1 MLNRKHQELS
11 NIVTTF
17 NQNEIMVDT
26 THLLESLQ
34 VEEVTLQTLTE
45 INEIPTTSLMLFNE
59 HMANI
64 IGGTDLIA
72 FNHKPD
78 SITKE
83 LMAAGLICMSDA
95 PEPIALEKHL
105 QRREGYLS
113 LPYYGCIIAIPAKGR
128 TFALNGYRL
137 TTTGEILYRMLMAQN
152 SEERGYKITVE
163 EAKAFIQKLMQLP
176 TFANISSV
184 SFYRNKEGRF
194 IYYEEIIIDRPH

>member
-113 LPYYGCIIAIPAKGR
+113 LPYDGCIIAIPAKGR

-184 SFYRNKEGRF
+184 SFYRNKEGHF